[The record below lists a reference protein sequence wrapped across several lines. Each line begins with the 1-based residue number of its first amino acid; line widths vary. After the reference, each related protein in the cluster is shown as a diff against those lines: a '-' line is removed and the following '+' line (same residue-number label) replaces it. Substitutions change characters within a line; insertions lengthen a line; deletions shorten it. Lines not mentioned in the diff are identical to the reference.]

1 MTKENESTRQVV
13 PVQIAGR
20 DYKIRSDGNPEE
32 LQRIAGYVDRAMDRV
47 KRGTGTVDSLDVAM
61 LTCLNLAR
69 EILSLRETR
78 VPRGSTVVEEAHLR
92 GLIDRVEAL
101 LPLAFESDSPDESET
116 DVAEEEEASHP
127 SAENEPNQG
136 ARTLELP
143 APEVLRER
151 SANRGREEAE
161 APVQRVAAAGGDRAS

>member
-47 KRGTGTVDSLDVAM
+47 KRGTGTVDSLD
-61 LTCLNLAR
+61 AR

-101 LPLAFESDSPDESET
+101 LPLAFESDSLDESET

-161 APVQRVAAAGGDRAS
+161 APVQRVAASGGDRAS

>member
-20 DYKIRSDGNPEE
+20 NYKIRSDGNLEE

-101 LPLAFESDSPDESET
+101 LPLAFESDSADESET
-116 DVAEEEEASHP
+116 DVAEEEASHP
-127 SAENEPNQG
+127 SAENEPKRRCSAWPHRVETG
-136 ARTLELP
+136 RPDVRSHAH
-143 APEVLRER
+143 VLSGPRPIR
-151 SANRGREEAE
+151 RK
-161 APVQRVAAAGGDRAS
+161 

>member
-20 DYKIRSDGNPEE
+20 NYKIRSDGNLEE

-101 LPLAFESDSPDESET
+101 LPLAFESDSADESET
-116 DVAEEEEASHP
+116 DVAEEEASHP

-161 APVQRVAAAGGDRAS
+161 APVQRVAASGGDRAS